1 MKTLKM
7 AVLLAAILALAGCTT
22 ISLTCPDG
30 ISTVSYKGTNVLSP
44 AATTASCLN
53 SGTGPIASVSGVDLS
68 QLEAAV
74 MSGLAASGQLPI
86 PVAKP
91 TAIPTPA
98 PSAVPTP

>member
-1 MKTLKM
+1 MKMIK
-7 AVLLAAILALAGCTT
+7 AVVVAIVIALAGCTQ

-30 ISTVSYKGTNVLSP
+30 VSTLSYRGSNVLSP

-53 SGTGPIASVSGVDLS
+53 SGTGPIASISGVDLS

-86 PVAKP
+86 PKPAP
-91 TAIPTPA
+91 TAIP
-98 PSAVPTP
+98 SAAPTP